1 MAEENKKK
9 QGVSSYSSTCP
20 PPHTAPAPGP
30 LDTSPPMLSGAPRR
44 AVPCWVSPPAAGS
57 RSICPFQRQN
67 DRQSILFLMTSLP
80 EQGCVV
86 RGGSRRERTP

>member
-44 AVPCWVSPPAAGS
+44 A
-57 RSICPFQRQN
+57 
-67 DRQSILFLMTSLP
+67 SLS
-80 EQGCVV
+80 
-86 RGGSRRERTP
+86 RGGGGPLGPPSQEGRHLSQSPG